1 MSQSLSGNDFQRGV
15 SPLAKITL
23 VLILFLTLAVG
34 FLLADRFS
42 RQRLAGLPRDVT
54 PRGDLGMGEKAT
66 IALFQNTSDS
76 VVHITSFADA
86 PGYSGV
92 SQNGMGSGFVW
103 DEQGHI
109 VTNYHVIEGAQRHI
123 VTFADQTTVEA
134 DMVGKA
140 PHKDLAL
147 LKVSVESQD
156 LKPIAIGE
164 SANLQVGQSVIAIGN
179 PFGLDQTLTTGI
191 VSGLGRQIRST
202 TDRKISDVIQTDAA
216 INPGNSGGPLLD
228 SAGRLIGVNTAI
240 ASTSGSSGGV
250 GFAIPVDTVRR
261 VIPQLIQ
268 HQRVTTPALGIVPVA
283 QEQLTRRNGMTGVLV
298 QYVVEDGPAHV
309 AGILPFRRG
318 PRGHILY
325 GDLIVAIDGK
335 SVTRIDELH
344 AILDTY
350 EVGDTV
356 KVQIV
361 RMPSSAL
368 AEDGVIE
375 VMLGD
380 AG

>member
-1 MSQSLSGNDFQRGV
+1 MSQSLPAKEVQRGV
-15 SPLAKITL
+15 SPLAKISL

-34 FLLADRFS
+34 FLLAERFS

-54 PRGDLGMGEKAT
+54 PRGDLGVGEKAT
-66 IALFQNTSDS
+66 ISLFQNTSDS
-76 VVHITSFADA
+76 VVHITSFTGGR
-86 PGYSGV
+86 GYSDV

-103 DEQGHI
+103 DNLGHI

-134 DMVGKA
+134 DLVGKA

-147 LKVSVESQD
+147 LKVSVQSQD

-268 HQRVTTPALGIVPVA
+268 HQRVTTPALGIVPVR
-283 QEQLTRRNGMTGVLV
+283 QEQLTRMNGMNGVLV

-309 AGILPFRRG
+309 AGLLPFRRG

-325 GDLIVAIDGK
+325 GDLINAIDGK
-335 SVTRIDELH
+335 PVNRIDDLH

-350 EVGDTV
+350 DVGDTV
-356 KVQIV
+356 KVHIV

-368 AEDGVIE
+368 AKDGIVE
-375 VMLGD
+375 VTLGD